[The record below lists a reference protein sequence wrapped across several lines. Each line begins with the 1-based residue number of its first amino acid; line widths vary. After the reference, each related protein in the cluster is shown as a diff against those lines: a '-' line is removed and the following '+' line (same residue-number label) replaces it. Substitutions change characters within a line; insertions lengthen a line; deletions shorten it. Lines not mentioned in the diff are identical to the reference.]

1 MLKDPMS
8 QLTPDMLLRAYA
20 VGIFPMAE
28 SRDEGRL
35 FWIDP
40 DRRGVLPLDRFRVPR
55 RLRRRLRQKPFT
67 VTADE
72 AFDAVMRGCAEPTPE
87 RPSTWINREI
97 IELYSALHRMGH
109 AHSIECWRG
118 DELLGG
124 LYGVPLGA
132 AFFGESLVSPAP
144 DASTAVSSSAFSTGA
159 TSTMFVDSLT
169 CLNYGYPYRIRPC
182 AECPL
187 IGFVPSEKR
196 SAAVPCHQIPLDA
209 SGRTVELFEEE
220 QDQRGMQEVVKT
232 WLRQAIQRL
241 ESGPGQRGE
250 RGASVCRVGF
260 PANEALFL
268 EANDHPSDPA
278 RREHPLRAE
287 VAHAQSQPGGGDE
300 RDQDAVV
307 GE

>member
-28 SRDEGRL
+28 SRDDGRL

-124 LYGVPLGA
+124 LYGVSLGA
-132 AFFGESLVSPAP
+132 AFFGESMFSRET
-144 DASTAVSSSAFSTGA
+144 DASKAALVHLGA
-159 TSTMFVDSLT
+159 RLKLGGFRLLDTQFVTTL
-169 CLNYGYPYRIRPC
+169 LRQFG
-182 AECPL
+182 
-187 IGFVPSEKR
+187 
-196 SAAVPCHQIPLDA
+196 
-209 SGRTVELFEEE
+209 TVEISRSEYH
-220 QDQRGMQEVVKT
+220 R
-232 WLRQAIQRL
+232 RL
-241 ESGPGQRGE
+241 
-250 RGASVCRVGF
+250 
-260 PANEALFL
+260 
-268 EANDHPSDPA
+268 
-278 RREHPLRAE
+278 
-287 VAHAQSQPGGGDE
+287 AHAIKAEARFQRELGADEFESFLQSTTQMS
-300 RDQDAVV
+300 
-307 GE
+307 